1 MHMPRKHTIWDSE
14 TQTQIDVP
22 FTEEEEK
29 ARDREERAAKREHDD
44 NVIAESARHALM
56 NRIGSDSA
64 TLQDVLKYLRSRSI

>member
-44 NVIAESARHALM
+44 NVIAESARQALM
-56 NRIGSDSA
+56 ERIGSESA
-64 TLQDVLKYLRSRSI
+64 TLTDVIAFLRSGSI